1 MEGLRRG
8 HQTEGDTAI
17 PTADGLADLS
27 DMILDP
33 EVPRALRSAYA
44 TKALGNP
51 RRFRAGGLIV
61 ELAFTRDAPALQDL
75 LFDFLRRKTNG
86 L

>member
-27 DMILDP
+27 DMVLDP
-33 EVPRALRSAYA
+33 KVPRALRAAYA
-44 TKALGNP
+44 AEALGNP
-51 RRFRAGGLIV
+51 HRFRAGGLIV
-61 ELAFTRDAPALQDL
+61 ELAFAEDAPALQDVL
-75 LFDFLRRKTNG
+75 SDLLRRKTSG

>member
-1 MEGLRRG
+1 MEEPQRG
-8 HQTEGDTAI
+8 HQTAEAAAI

-44 TKALGNP
+44 TKALENP

-75 LFDFLRRKTNG
+75 LFDCLRRKTNG